1 MTRSAAHQPVTD
13 RLRQEILSGD
23 FPPGTR
29 LVELRLTRRYG
40 VGRAG
45 IRSAIVE
52 LAKEGLVTREANRGA
67 TVRGLSLAEAIE
79 VYEAR
84 AAIEGLMARHAARQA
99 SPAEREHLRSFITAM
114 REAVESSS
122 TTRFVEL
129 GRELHDQISKSGR
142 HRVARDLIE
151 TLRNQS
157 RHHPSHLPA
166 DRGRTQRSLAEHI
179 AIIDAIV
186 EGDAEGAE
194 RAARVHIDS
203 IISELR

>member
-1 MTRSAAHQPVTD
+1 MTRSAVRQPVTD
-13 RLRQEILSGD
+13 RLRQEILSGE

-29 LVELRLTRRYG
+29 LVELQLTERYS

-52 LAKEGLVTREANRGA
+52 LVKEGLVTREANRGA
-67 TVRGLSLAEAIE
+67 TVRALSLAEAIE

-84 AAIEGLMARHAARQA
+84 AAIEGLMARHAAKQA
-99 SPAEREHLRSFITAM
+99 SPAEREHLRSLISGM
-114 REAVESSS
+114 REAAESSS
-122 TTRFVEL
+122 TTRFAEL
-129 GRELHDQISKSGR
+129 GRALHEQISKSGR

-157 RHHPSHLPA
+157 RHHPNHLPA
-166 DRGRTQRSLAEHI
+166 DASRTQRSLAEHI

-186 EGDAEGAE
+186 EGDADGAE
-194 RAARVHIDS
+194 RAARTHIDS
-203 IISELR
+203 ILSDIR

>member
-1 MTRSAAHQPVTD
+1 MNPSVDDQTVTN
-13 RLRQEILSGD
+13 RLRQDILAGE
-23 FPPGTR
+23 FAPNAR
-29 LVELRLTRRYG
+29 LVENKLTERYG

-52 LAKEGLVTREANRGA
+52 LVKEGLVTHEANRGA
-67 TVRGLSLAEAIE
+67 TVRSFSVAEAIQ

-84 AAIEGLMARHAARQA
+84 AAIEGLMARHAAQQA
-99 SPAEREHLRSFITAM
+99 LPAERKHLRSLITGM
-114 REAVESSS
+114 QEAAESS
-122 TTRFVEL
+122 TAAEFAEL
-129 GRELHDQISKSGR
+129 GQKLHEQISQCGR

-166 DRGRTQRSLAEHI
+166 DVTRIQRSLAEHI

-186 EGDAEGAE
+186 GGDADGAE
-194 RAARVHIDS
+194 RAVRVHIDS
-203 IISELR
+203 IISALR